1 MAGVAIVGTQW
12 GDEGKGKIVDLLA
25 EHAQHIVRA
34 QGGNNAGHTVIVK
47 GEEFKLH
54 LIPSGILHP
63 HTQCYIAAGTVID
76 PEVLI
81 HEIKTLESKGFSL
94 KGRLWVSLSAHLI
107 FPYHRLL
114 DQLMEE
120 KKGKNSVGTTGRG
133 IGPCYADKAY
143 RDGIRVGDLIDQSRF
158 PELLKISLANKNE
171 LLTKVY
177 NAAPIEFNSLL
188 SQYQQFA
195 DFLAPYSGH
204 VEEKIHAA
212 IKHGDNILY
221 EGAQGTFLDLNF
233 GTYPFVTSSSTLSG
247 GLCTGAGVGPCH
259 INHTLG
265 ITKAYTT
272 RVGMGPF
279 PTEIAEDELFLE
291 HKAAREFGTL
301 TGRKRR
307 IGWLDCV
314 QLKTAIRYNG
324 IQSLA
329 LTKLDILDNA
339 KAIKICTSYQL
350 DGKEISHFPLLADE
364 LIRVKPVYKTLDGW
378 NCSTLDC
385 KTYTSLPSA
394 ARDYIRT
401 IESLCG
407 VPVHIVSNGPDR
419 TSTLIL
425 KDIFH
430 ALHHSH

>member
-1 MAGVAIVGTQW
+1 MVGVAIVGTQW

-25 EHAQHIVRA
+25 ENAQHIMRA
-34 QGGNNAGHTVIVK
+34 QGGNNAGHTVIVN
-47 GEEFKLH
+47 GSEFKLH

-63 HTQCYIAAGTVID
+63 HTQCYIGGGTVID

-81 HEIKTLESKGFSL
+81 QEIKTLQEKGFKL
-94 KGRLWVSLSAHLI
+94 HGRLWISKAAHLI
-107 FPYHRLL
+107 FPYHRQI
-114 DQLMEE
+114 DQLIEK

-143 RDGIRVGDLIDQSRF
+143 REGIRMGDLVNQNHF
-158 PELLKISLANKNE
+158 PELLKQTLSNKNE
-171 LLTKVY
+171 QLEKLY
-177 NAAPIEFNSLL
+177 NAPQICYDSLL
-188 SQYQQFA
+188 KQYEGFAQFLSPFVS
-195 DFLAPYSGH
+195 D
-204 VEEKIHAA
+204 VEEKFHAA

-247 GLCTGAGVGPCH
+247 GLCNGAGVGPSH
-259 INHTLG
+259 IHHTLG

-279 PTEIAEDELFLE
+279 PTELPDDQLFLE

-307 IGWLDCV
+307 IGWLDIV

-329 LTKLDILDNA
+329 LTKLDILDTA
-339 KAIKICTSYQL
+339 TSIKLCTAYEL
-350 DGKEISHFPLLADE
+350 DGGEIHHFPLESDVLS
-364 LIRVKPVYKTLDGW
+364 RVKPIYKTLPGW
-378 NCSTLDC
+378 NCSTADC
-385 KTYTSLPSA
+385 KSYTDLPA
-394 ARDYIRT
+394 HAREYIRA

-407 VPVHIVSNGPDR
+407 VPIHIVSNGPDR
-419 TSTLIL
+419 ISTMIL
-425 KDIFH
+425 KDPFH
-430 ALHHSH
+430 VLHHAH